1 MNTPTK
7 LTVSR
12 LILSLVI
19 IFILLFPWSMINVTI
34 PQVLVSGVTVDI
46 RYPIAGVLFIIASLT
61 DFLDGYLARKNNQIT
76 NTGKMLDAIADKVLV
91 DSVLII
97 LACQG
102 FVNAIVPVVI
112 VLRDIVVDA
121 IKMEAAS
128 KGKVVA
134 AIKSGKIKTAS
145 LMVGTVL
152 MLFYNLPFELVNVH
166 VDIFL
171 LYFATIMSIFSMYEY
186 YTLNKKY
193 HFSKKGKVKG
203 KKNEKGI
210 FYKGIPFFDR
220 KNQITN
226 KCLIKRLQFV

>member
-12 LILSLVI
+12 LIFSLI
-19 IFILLFPWSMINVTI
+19 IILILLFPWSMVNVTI
-34 PQVLVSGVTVDI
+34 PQILISGVTVDV
-46 RYPIAGVLFIIASLT
+46 RYPIAGILFIIASLT

-152 MLFYNLPFELVNVH
+152 MLFYNLPFELTNIH

-186 YTLNKKY
+186 YSLNKNII
-193 HFSKKGKVKG
+193 FPKK
-203 KKNEKGI
+203 EK
-210 FYKGIPFFDR
+210 
-220 KNQITN
+220 
-226 KCLIKRLQFV
+226 

>member
-19 IFILLFPWSMINVTI
+19 IFILLFPWSMINMTI

-186 YTLNKKY
+186 YTLNKNII
-193 HFSKKGKVKG
+193 FPKK
-203 KKNEKGI
+203 EK
-210 FYKGIPFFDR
+210 
-220 KNQITN
+220 
-226 KCLIKRLQFV
+226 